1 MENMYLKS
9 IDIHGFKSFA
19 NPTHIDFSAG
29 INAVIAPATNGAEDL
44 LSAIRWLFGMCDESE
59 FADMDRT
66 EVKASVVDENGK
78 KIEIVRRANKE
89 STKIDR
95 SESSVKAI
103 SQFQKYLNIES
114 DKCLAFG
121 KTKIIATEDKK
132 LAAKANRLIGI
143 MTDEAD
149 SAKIYT
155 VALVQE
161 DFENS

>member
-1 MENMYLKS
+1 MENLYLKS
-9 IDIHGFKSFA
+9 IEIHGFKSFA

-29 INAVIAPATNGAEDL
+29 LNAVLAPAINGAEDL

-59 FADMDRT
+59 ISAVDKT
-66 EVKASVVDENGK
+66 EVKAVIVKNGEE
-78 KIEIVRRANKE
+78 IEIFRRTSKE
-89 STKIDR
+89 STKID
-95 SESSVKAI
+95 SGESSVKAI

-155 VALVQE
+155 VALVQ
-161 DFENS
+161 DYF